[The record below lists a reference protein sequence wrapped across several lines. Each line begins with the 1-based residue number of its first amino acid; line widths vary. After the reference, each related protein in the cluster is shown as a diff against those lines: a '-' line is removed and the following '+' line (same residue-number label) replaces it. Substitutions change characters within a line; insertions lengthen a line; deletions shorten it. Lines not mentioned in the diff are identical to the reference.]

1 MCVPGSVA
9 NKVPQKMGRKKVRT
23 KVTSLNAVI
32 LKNLQ
37 KVELYTFALLL
48 FSILFIEVVW
58 CSFRFQNALNLLLCS
73 LLGERCKQTCI
84 GISAYI
90 LSDELYLFFG
100 KNMPYFCI
108 KFFCL
113 FYFRFSL

>member
-1 MCVPGSVA
+1 MKNLQVTC
-9 NKVPQKMGRKKVRT
+9 NICNLENTYYRIIT
-23 KVTSLNAVI
+23 KHSTSP
-32 LKNLQ
+32 KNLQ

-90 LSDELYLFFG
+90 LGDELYLFFG
-100 KNMPYFCI
+100 KEHAILLYKILLSFLLSVFP
-108 KFFCL
+108 L
-113 FYFRFSL
+113 DL